1 MFYITLNDIS
11 NNQTNY
17 DCSMGSAEPRSVCAS
32 LLFGFEGGVWDLIVL
47 NPDHCFSIYLV
58 SGSKEDALTLLNG

>member
-1 MFYITLNDIS
+1 MIVLWALQSQGPVLNINS
-11 NNQTNY
+11 
-17 DCSMGSAEPRSVCAS
+17 PIFSVCAS

-47 NPDHCFSIYLV
+47 NPDHCFSIHLV